1 MEGPGDHIFE
11 TKKRN
16 VYTLEWLF
24 FLPYIVNVNVNKM
37 FRTLTA
43 KKTIPVQRYLR
54 KGLENA
60 KGTRH
65 LWRAPT
71 YKLKEDEEW
80 LNEWRVGKE
89 RKNEIFFDSAP
100 TQEEIRNK
108 IEEEE
113 REEEERKEADAK
125 WEQEQLEKENKK
137 KTRTVELDAERKA
150 IQDASNI
157 MLQHYSGIQRIRIP
171 RNYFI
176 PGESWG
182 DNKTHVTEKRPQID
196 NTGRGDY
203 TRVRKSHIY
212 VTILVPNDNDFTLS
226 QLNRSEFERSDWEL
240 GFKVTEM
247 PSDNYVSEEGG
258 VVKSGLFT
266 VIKSKGKHSDYR
278 PKWYK

>member
-1 MEGPGDHIFE
+1 MTTFL
-11 TKKRN
+11 KRRN
-16 VYTLEWLF
+16 VMFILLNGCF
-24 FLPYIVNVNVNKM
+24 FTVYSIVNVNKM

-43 KKTIPVQRYLR
+43 KKKIPVQRYLR

-80 LNEWRVGKE
+80 LNEWRVKE
-89 RKNEIFFDSAP
+89 GKNEIFFDSAP
-100 TQEEIRNK
+100 GQEEIRKK
-108 IEEEE
+108 IEDKE
-113 REEEERKEADAK
+113 REEEERKEAHAK
-125 WEQEQLEKENKK
+125 RKKERIEKENKK

-203 TRVRKSHIY
+203 TVVRKSHIY

-226 QLNRSEFERSDWEL
+226 QLTHSDFERGDWEL
-240 GFKVTEM
+240 GFKVAEM
-247 PSDNYVSEEGG
+247 PGDNYVSEEGG

-266 VIKSKGKHSDYR
+266 VVKGKGCWNDYR

>member
-1 MEGPGDHIFE
+1 
-11 TKKRN
+11 
-16 VYTLEWLF
+16 
-24 FLPYIVNVNVNKM
+24 M

-43 KKTIPVQRYLR
+43 KKKIPVQRYLR

-71 YKLKEDEEW
+71 YELKEDEEW
-80 LNEWRVGKE
+80 LNEWRVKE
-89 RKNEIFFDSAP
+89 GKNEIFFDSAP
-100 TQEEIRNK
+100 GQEEIRKK
-108 IEEEE
+108 IEDKE
-113 REEEERKEADAK
+113 REEEERKEAVAK
-125 WEQEQLEKENKK
+125 WKKERIEKENKK

-150 IQDASNI
+150 IHDASNT
-157 MLQHYSGIQRIRIP
+157 MLKHYSGIRRIRIP

-266 VIKSKGKHSDYR
+266 VIKSKGKHSDYC

>member
-1 MEGPGDHIFE
+1 
-11 TKKRN
+11 
-16 VYTLEWLF
+16 
-24 FLPYIVNVNVNKM
+24 M

-43 KKTIPVQRYLR
+43 KKKIPVQRYLR

-71 YKLKEDEEW
+71 YELKEDEEW
-80 LNEWRVGKE
+80 LNEWRIKE
-89 RKNEIFFDSAP
+89 GKNEIFFDSAP

-108 IEEEE
+108 IKKKE

-125 WEQEQLEKENKK
+125 WEQEQIEKKNKK
-137 KTRTVELDAERKA
+137 KTRTAELDAERKA
-150 IQDASNI
+150 IQDASNT
-157 MLQHYSGIQRIRIP
+157 MLQHYSGIRRIRIP
-171 RNYFI
+171 RNLI

-182 DNKTHVTEKRPQID
+182 DDKTHVTEKRPQID

-203 TRVRKSHIY
+203 RRVRKSHIY
-212 VTILVPNDNDFTLS
+212 VTIFVPNDNDFTLS
-226 QLNRSEFERSDWEL
+226 QLTHSEFELSDWEL
-240 GFKVTEM
+240 GFKVAEM
-247 PSDNYVSEEGG
+247 PGDNYVSEEGG

-266 VIKSKGKHSDYR
+266 VIKSKGKHSDYL

>member
-1 MEGPGDHIFE
+1 
-11 TKKRN
+11 
-16 VYTLEWLF
+16 
-24 FLPYIVNVNVNKM
+24 M

-43 KKTIPVQRYLR
+43 KKKIPVQRYLR

-71 YKLKEDEEW
+71 YELKEDEEW
-80 LNEWRVGKE
+80 LNEWRIKE
-89 RKNEIFFDSAP
+89 GKNEIFFDSAP

-108 IEEEE
+108 IKKKE

-125 WEQEQLEKENKK
+125 WEQEQIEKKNKK
-137 KTRTVELDAERKA
+137 KTRTAELDAERKA
-150 IQDASNI
+150 IQDASNT
-157 MLQHYSGIQRIRIP
+157 MLQHYSGIRRIRIP

-182 DNKTHVTEKRPQID
+182 DDKTHVTEKRPQID

-203 TRVRKSHIY
+203 RRVRKSHLY
-212 VTILVPNDNDFTLS
+212 VTILVPNANDFTLS

-247 PSDNYVSEEGG
+247 PGDDYVSEEGG

-266 VIKSKGKHSDYR
+266 VIKSKGFGNDYR
-278 PKWYK
+278 PKWYR